1 MSRAVL
7 VLFAT
12 LAALLLFA
20 VPVLIA
26 GFALEI
32 IARIILKGGR

>member
-1 MSRAVL
+1 MIAI
-7 VLFAT
+7 FAT

-26 GFALEI
+26 GFAMGI
-32 IARIILKGGR
+32 IARIILGNGRRR